1 MRYFINTLLQRSFNE
16 QVCSRPT
23 AAPPRPPTQCQGLTQ
38 DPHPQSYCCLISDT
52 VTGFSSNLLLMF
64 KKTDNKTEKT
74 FIVIHLCK
82 DFQQKNVFYFGN
94 TDFDMSVCMYVC
106 MYVCMS
112 VCCPLIAQK
121 LLNGFSKSNRHMF
134 KYGPQ

>member
-52 VTGFSSNLLLMF
+52 VTGFSSNQRPSSDVLKKLITKLRKHSLLYTYAKISNRKMYSILEI
-64 KKTDNKTEKT
+64 K
-74 FIVIHLCK
+74 ILICLYVCL
-82 DFQQKNVFYFGN
+82 
-94 TDFDMSVCMYVC
+94 SVCMYVI
-106 MYVCMS
+106 MLS
-112 VCCPLIAQK
+112 PHNSTT
-121 LLNGFSKSNRHMF
+121 NGRIF
-134 KYGPQ
+134 KIQTPIIRV